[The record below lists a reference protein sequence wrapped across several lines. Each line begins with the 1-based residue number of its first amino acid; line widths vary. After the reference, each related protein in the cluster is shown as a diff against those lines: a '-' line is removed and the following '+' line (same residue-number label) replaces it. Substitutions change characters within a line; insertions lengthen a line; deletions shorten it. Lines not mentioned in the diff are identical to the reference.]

1 MDTQTIK
8 ATKEE
13 IFPIT
18 HGTLQEINEMSQL
31 HTNPS
36 IIVVSHLSSWGGRR
50 QKGGENDG
58 KARGVEDKL

>member
-36 IIVVSHLSSWGGRR
+36 IIVVSHYLHE
-50 QKGGENDG
+50 GE
-58 KARGVEDKL
+58 EDKREEKRMERLGV